1 MCVIGD
7 LGTLY
12 FSAKWLLREEAI
24 SDDKDEWEG
33 PLANNDSTWQKC
45 PHLPTHLA
53 SSWIAVKR
61 NENIIVLL
69 PIKLSEFPIIAS

>member
-12 FSAKWLLREEAI
+12 FPAKWLLREAI

-53 SSWIAVKR
+53 SSWIAVKG
-61 NENIIVLL
+61 NKKDYNFVANLIVR
-69 PIKLSEFPIIAS
+69 ISN